1 MCVCV
6 WGTDRQTVYTKAET
20 SWWGEW
26 MRLTK
31 IYCHIVYIYIQLC
44 YSVGVKL
51 ALWIPEIMILY
62 NAWLGNSPGW
72 LMVLCSV
79 MSHGSD
85 NITFWHCN
93 LYIYIYVLSCLVSHC
108 FSQFLGLAL
117 VGFVQPL
124 RVLENPWVLKTHFQV
139 YSRPLKLVKTR
150 HGAWQSL
157 KIEIALLLWSVLI
170 VTAFSP
176 SLLSQVFMT

>member
-1 MCVCV
+1 MCVCE
-6 WGTDRQTVYTKAET
+6 GLTDRQYTLKQRPAGGV
-20 SWWGEW
+20 SEW
-26 MRLTK
+26 DWPK
-31 IYCHIVYIYIQLC
+31 YIV
-44 YSVGVKL
+44 
-51 ALWIPEIMILY
+51 ILY
-62 NAWLGNSPGW
+62 IFIYSYVTVLGWNWPSESLKSWFYINAWLGNSPGW